1 MNALDAA
8 IYTRLQ
14 GTAVTTLLSGTTALY
29 HLQAPDNATH
39 PYIVWNI
46 QGGGPV
52 NLDSNRVD
60 NLVLFIRAYVRGAGS
75 ASLAGSIDAQIDT
88 ALHLV
93 PLTVS
98 GYTNTWLAREQVL
111 ETVTTE
117 PSGEVIHM
125 AGGLYRCRLD
135 VT

>member
-8 IYTRLQ
+8 LYTRLQ
-14 GTAVTTLLSGTTALY
+14 GTAITSLLAGTTALY
-29 HLQAPDNATH
+29 HLQAPDNAAF

-60 NLVLFIRAYVRGAGS
+60 NLVIFIRSYVQGAGS
-75 ASLAGSIDAQIDT
+75 ATVAGSIDAQVDA
-88 ALHLV
+88 ALHLL
-93 PLTVS
+93 PLTVT
-98 GYTNTWLAREQVL
+98 GYTNTWLAKEQTL
-111 ETVTTE
+111 ETVQTE
-117 PSGEVIHM
+117 PSGNVIHM